1 MPADAA
7 ENRTKQRLSRAL
19 KELLRKKPLDQ
30 IRVRELT
37 ELCGLRRQSFYYHF
51 KDVYDLFD
59 WSVRQERELLLRRQ
73 DDFLTF
79 QGAVWDLLDY
89 TAETPYYLAFWKH
102 QGHQGLRHILGDA
115 VEGLSAENHGLLL
128 CAGRSETGGMGNPDP
143 PAVRSVDP
151 AGTAGGVDLR
161 GPGSVTGDHQC
172 HPGGIGHSKRP
183 WERPGSGWNKT
194 DKLDIFWRETNGR
207 AHWFPAFF
215 FTF

>member
-89 TAETPYYLAFWKH
+89 TAEDRPYYLAFWKH
-102 QGHQGLRHILGDA
+102 Q
-115 VEGLSAENHGLLL
+115 
-128 CAGRSETGGMGNPDP
+128 
-143 PAVRSVDP
+143 
-151 AGTAGGVDLR
+151 
-161 GPGSVTGDHQC
+161 
-172 HPGGIGHSKRP
+172 
-183 WERPGSGWNKT
+183 
-194 DKLDIFWRETNGR
+194 
-207 AHWFPAFF
+207 
-215 FTF
+215 

>member
-73 DDFLTF
+73 HGFLTF

-89 TAETPYYLAFWKH
+89 TAETRPYYVAFWKH

-115 VEGLSAENHGLLL
+115 VEGPSAKTMAYYCVRGGAKLEERETQTRLQCGASILLAL
-128 CAGRSETGGMGNPDP
+128 LEAWICA
-143 PAVRSVDP
+143 
-151 AGTAGGVDLR
+151 DLDQSPEAISATLEEWAQQAAL
-161 GPGSVTGDHQC
+161 GAA
-172 HPGGIGHSKRP
+172 
-183 WERPGSGWNKT
+183 WERM
-194 DKLDIFWRETNGR
+194 EQNG
-207 AHWFPAFF
+207 
-215 FTF
+215 